1 MLFKSKKTLNII
13 SLPDHPAEIT
23 HVGPT
28 RANNEEW
35 VKYQF
40 EVLINESVAMQHNAL
55 DLNVDIYKEEP
66 APLIT
71 ATSIK
76 NTKSWAKVTKGLE
89 RDVQRNRL
97 VQDAGK
103 IASRVVDLSAYISN
117 DLTNTLSISSKSIG
131 SLSRKQSNSVLARS
145 SIVSP
150 KNPFASAQINVIAP
164 STQGIL
170 KPIGITSKKGTNTPL
185 DSSITQGISVN
196 PPPSKSFSKTML
208 SLKSDP
214 ASLNVISQKS
224 LSPSSKS
231 IVAKSSAFVFS
242 PPTSLPVMKSF
253 RIFPEKKKITFSVH
267 IRRSLLNDKSSFY
280 LSMVLEDEFGVPV
293 SSASKTISHTRIL
306 NSYLTPS
313 LPPHLEAEYI
323 KPGIITVI
331 TKKHPHDSK
340 SKRIKVFRRLSISES
355 ASTDFGTPWTEVL
368 DSPIPDTGEFIFRD
382 TVASSRPVIYR
393 AICYGENF
401 KPSEKFASTVVLP
414 PKEFVQKQSGSLTAI
429 AKIQAPGINSFVTV
443 DIKDIP
449 YDVITVMVRRYNLT
463 TASYSKKMSG
473 KGAGFI
479 YVGSTPS
486 QQQILVENIDND
498 SAVSFLDES
507 TKVGNN
513 YSYVPVGITKT
524 GKEIVGSSFALEIP
538 YSPKR
543 AQVSIFVTSPKSES
557 GAVTMGLSG
566 KFTDFGFSEVR
577 RALASGQQA
586 NLFATDLLEDRSRF
600 ESLIGFLVERTNT
613 KTGEC
618 ESFGT
623 YTAGEF
629 SDDATVQQEK
639 NIKPLQ
645 AGIEYTYIVTGLLN
659 TPETLFPTLVKKEI
673 DIRTLTPFTKKV
685 AKFQNSL
692 ALNRSTLQSTARQV
706 NRSLPSALEPTDPL
720 VAGRTNVQVYKDFRL
735 PISLFDRSNVRI
747 ERHKRFNRLV
757 WAYSDPDNIDH
768 FRIYLVA
775 SGGKVLLDTVHCDA
789 STAEFYYRHYDKDSD
804 VNFRY
809 EVQPIDLSYKELK
822 KITTKSVAPISLSKT
837 LSSLSTD
844 RIVKL

>member
-23 HVGPT
+23 HVWST
-28 RANNEEW
+28 DTNEAW
-35 VKYQF
+35 VTYQF
-40 EVLINESVAMQHNAL
+40 EVLVNEDLAMQHNAL

-66 APLIT
+66 SPLMT
-71 ATSIK
+71 VTSVR

-89 RDVQRNRL
+89 RDVQRNKL
-97 VQDAGK
+97 VRDNGK

-117 DLTNTLSISSKSIG
+117 DLTGILSLSSKSIN
-131 SLSRKQSNSVLARS
+131 SLSRKQNNSVLARS
-145 SIVSP
+145 SIIGP
-150 KNPFASAQINVIAP
+150 KNPFISAQKNVVSP

-170 KPIGITSKKGTNTPL
+170 KPIGITSKKGTNMPL
-185 DSSITQGISVN
+185 DSSIVQGVSVN
-196 PPPSKSFSKTML
+196 PPSSKSFSKTML

-214 ASLNVISQKS
+214 ASLNVVSQKS

-231 IVAKSSAFVFS
+231 IIAKSSAFVFS
-242 PPTSLPVMKSF
+242 PPTSLPVMESF
-253 RIFPEKKKITFSVH
+253 RVFPVKKKVTFSIR

-313 LPPHLEAEYI
+313 LPPYLEAEYI
-323 KPGIITVI
+323 KPGIITVVA
-331 TKKHPHDSK
+331 KKSARDRK
-340 SKRIKVFRRLSISES
+340 SIRMKVFRRLSMSES
-355 ASTDFGTPWTEVL
+355 ASTDFGTPWIEVL

-382 TVASSRPVIYR
+382 SVASSRPVIYR

-429 AKIQAPGINSFVTV
+429 AKVQTPGINSFVTV

-449 YDVITVMVRRYNLT
+449 YDVITVMLRRYNLT
-463 TASYSKKMSG
+463 TSSYSEKMSG
-473 KGAGFI
+473 KGPGFI
-479 YVGSTPS
+479 YVGETPL

-538 YSPKR
+538 YSPNR
-543 AQVSIFVTSPKSES
+543 AQISIFVTSPKSEL
-557 GAVTMGLSG
+557 GAITMNLSG
-566 KFTDFGFSEVR
+566 KFTDFGFSEIR

-586 NLFATDLLEDRSRF
+586 NLFSADLLEDRSKF

-623 YTAGEF
+623 YTTGEF
-629 SDDATVQQEK
+629 SDDVTVQQEK
-639 NIKPLQ
+639 NIKPLE
-645 AGIEYTYIVTGLLN
+645 AGIEYTYIVTGLLS
-659 TPETLFPTLVKKEI
+659 TPETLFPTLAKKEI
-673 DIRTLTPFTKKV
+673 DIRTLIPFTKKV

-706 NRSLPSALEPTDPL
+706 DRSLPSALEPSDPL

-735 PISLFDRSNVRI
+735 PVSLLDRSNVRI
-747 ERHKRFNRLV
+747 ERHKQFNRLI
-757 WAYSDPDNIDH
+757 WSYSDPDNIDH

-775 SGGKVLLDTVHCDA
+775 SGGRVLLDTVHCDA

-822 KITTKSVAPISLSKT
+822 KITTKSVRPISSSQAF
-837 LSSLSTD
+837 SSLSTN